1 MGYETILVE
10 QEGPIGILK
19 LNRPQA
25 LNALNSKV
33 ISELIAA
40 LEEIEKGVMPKVVIL
55 TGAGEKAFVA
65 GTDIMEMEKLSSFE
79 AREFANFVRQAIDK
93 VAALNRP
100 VIAAIN
106 GFALGGGCELAMACD
121 IRIASEKAKMGQPE
135 TGLGIIP
142 GSGGTQR
149 LPRLVGV
156 SKAKQLVFTGELID
170 AKTAL
175 EIGLVDKVVPPD
187 QLMEETKKMAG
198 TIASKPRIALALA
211 KSAINRGLDMALQD
225 GLSYEIECFA
235 ECFATKDQ
243 KEGMRAFSE
252 KRKPNFTDQ

>member
-1 MGYETILVE
+1 MGYETIVLE
-10 QEGPIGILK
+10 QEGSIGILK

-33 ISELIAA
+33 ISEMISA
-40 LEEIEKGVMPKVVIL
+40 LDEIEKGVMPKVLII

-65 GTDIMEMEKLSSFE
+65 GTDIIEMEKLSSFE
-79 AREFANFVRQAIDK
+79 ARGFADDARKAIDK
-93 VAALNRP
+93 VAGLNRP

-121 IRIASEKAKMGQPE
+121 IRIASEKAKLGQPE

-149 LPRLVGV
+149 LPRLVGP
-156 SKAKQLVFTGELID
+156 SKAKQLIFTGELID
-170 AKTAL
+170 ARTAL

-187 QLMEETKKMAG
+187 LLMEEAKKMAA
-198 TIASKPRIALALA
+198 TIASKPRVALALA
-211 KSAINRGLDMALQD
+211 KSAINKGLDMDLQD

-235 ECFATKDQ
+235 QCFATEDQ

-252 KRKPNFTDQ
+252 KRKPNYTDK

>member
-1 MGYETILVE
+1 MGYETILLE
-10 QEGPIGILK
+10 QEGSIGILK

-33 ISELIAA
+33 ISELVSA
-40 LEEIEKGVMPKVVIL
+40 LDQMEKEVMPKVLII

-65 GTDIMEMEKLSSFE
+65 GTDIIEMEKLSSFE
-79 AREFANFVRQAIDK
+79 ARGFANDARKAIDK
-93 VAALNRP
+93 VAGLNRP

-121 IRIASEKAKMGQPE
+121 IRIASEKARLGQPE

-149 LPRLVGV
+149 LPRLVGP

-187 QLMEETKKMAG
+187 LLMEEAKKMAA
-198 TIASKPRIALALA
+198 TIASKPKIALALA
-211 KSAINRGLDMALQD
+211 KSAINKGLDMDLQD

-235 ECFATKDQ
+235 QCFAAQDQ

-252 KRKPNFTDQ
+252 KRKPSYQDK

>member
-1 MGYETILVE
+1 MEYETILVE

-187 QLMEETKKMAG
+187 QLMEETKKIAG

-243 KEGMRAFSE
+243 KEGMRAFLE
-252 KRKPNFTDQ
+252 KRKPNYTDQ